1 MPVNISLQG
10 ADYPDVP
17 KVLLPKTG
25 GGSAEF
31 YYDITPMIIRPDA
44 EKLATYTYDKWAV
57 ADEEITLPTYS
68 TSAQTI
74 MASANLEPTITLDY
88 NTYNYYIIERMVAIP
103 KYSVTT
109 KAKGRV
115 EYYLGA
121 YNYEIAT
128 VPGGTFVALLNGT
141 TNISGRS
148 VITGSVNIGRLFYWS
163 SSSAVSL
170 YSSTSTGLYMTPV
183 APTISSSVLT
193 LKSPTCGTKGSGTY
207 FSSTYANALT
217 DVRFQYVFEVWRA
230 PRNHMNI
237 DGFGLEQ
244 SYRHMAACINTETH
258 TLT

>member
-57 ADEEITLPTYS
+57 ADEELTLPTYS

-74 MASANLEPTITLDY
+74 RASANLEPTITLDY
-88 NTYNYYIIERMVAIP
+88 NTYNYYIVERMVAIP

-128 VPGGTFVALLNGT
+128 VPGGTFTALVNGT
-141 TNISGRS
+141 TTISGRS

-163 SSSAVSL
+163 SGSAVTL

-217 DVRFQYVFEVWRA
+217 DVRYQYVFEVWRA

-244 SYRHMAACINTETH
+244 SYRHMTACINTETH

>member
-25 GGSAEF
+25 GGNAEF
-31 YYDITPMIIRPDA
+31 YFDITPMVIRPDA

-57 ADEEITLPTYS
+57 ADEGITLPTYS

-74 MASANLEPTITLDY
+74 MASASLEPNITLDY
-88 NTYNYYIIERMVAIP
+88 NTYNYYIVERMLAIP
-103 KYSVTT
+103 EYSITT

-115 EYYLGA
+115 EYYLA
-121 YNYEIAT
+121 SYLYEIAMI
-128 VPGGTFVALLNGT
+128 PGGTFKALLNGT
-141 TNISGRS
+141 SISGRS
-148 VITGSVNIGRLFYWS
+148 IITGATSVGRLFYWS
-163 SSSAVSL
+163 STSALSL
-170 YSSTSTGLYMTPV
+170 YSSTLMGLYMTPV
-183 APTISSSVLT
+183 APTISSSVMT

-230 PRNHMNI
+230 PRNHLNI